1 MLGLKLYVMGI
12 GFAMSVVIW
21 QVYVIRK
28 GLYRIL
34 TNLLKTK
41 VSEKVNYFNEIFPY
55 QWRIALS
62 WISGYFIFQLFNP
75 VLFATE
81 GAIVAGQMGMIL
93 HALIQYNLISLS
105 WWKHKNPYDV
115 KVDSTKRVC

>member
-1 MLGLKLYVMGI
+1 MKDMSKIGFYGQIINPLCIWLGLVLGLKLYVMGI

-81 GAIVAGQMGMIL
+81 EQ
-93 HALIQYNLISLS
+93 
-105 WWKHKNPYDV
+105 
-115 KVDSTKRVC
+115 